1 MVTVFN
7 RARQL
12 QSGFAVFPTDHLREG
27 GPEVMTQR
35 ILVVDDEESIRFTF
49 DAFLTDAGYR
59 VDTAPSL
66 KDALNL
72 AEATTYDTVFLD
84 ILLGRES
91 GMQMLRYVRETNP
104 NCPVVMITGAPEIAT
119 AAEAV
124 RLGAFDYLTKPVHQD
139 ELLRIARRA
148 LERKA
153 LLDEQ
158 ETFRLRMAAVFQ
170 SIQEGILVFDEAFRL
185 VDVNDSARRML
196 ACDKDVVGKTLDELA
211 ASEDCRVA
219 RQFQEIVEQRCL
231 GEIYR
236 MQMTNMVGRQLLV
249 SLTMAP
255 LTSQVGRETGVV
267 LVLRDEGQPS
277 NGAHATPS

>member
-1 MVTVFN
+1 M
-7 RARQL
+7 
-12 QSGFAVFPTDHLREG
+12 S
-27 GPEVMTQR
+27 QR

-49 DAFLTDAGYR
+49 DAFLTDAGYQI
-59 VDTAPSL
+59 DTAPSL
-66 KDALNL
+66 KVALALAGDTIYDA
-72 AEATTYDTVFLD
+72 VFLD

-91 GMQMLRYVRETNP
+91 GMEMLRFVRENNP
-104 NCPVVMITGAPEIAT
+104 HCPVIMVTGAPEIAT

-158 ETFRLRMAAVFQ
+158 ETFRLRMAAVFR
-170 SIQEGILVFDEAFRL
+170 SIQEGIMVFDEAFRL
-185 VDVNDSARRML
+185 VEINDSARRML
-196 ACDKDVVGKTLDELA
+196 ACDKDVVGRTLAELA
-211 ASEDCRVA
+211 QDNDCSTA
-219 RQFQEIVEQRCL
+219 QHFQEIVTQRCL

-236 MQMTNMVGRQLLV
+236 MQMHNAAGQPLLV

-255 LTSQVGRETGVV
+255 LTSQAGRETGVV
-267 LVLRDEGQPS
+267 LVLRDEGLPVH
-277 NGAHATPS
+277 GA

>member
-1 MVTVFN
+1 MI
-7 RARQL
+7 
-12 QSGFAVFPTDHLREG
+12 
-27 GPEVMTQR
+27 QR

-49 DAFLTDAGYR
+49 DAFLSDAGYR

-66 KDALNL
+66 KEAMAL
-72 AEATTYDTVFLD
+72 AEATAYDAVFLD

-91 GMQMLRYVRETNP
+91 GMQMLRFVRESNP
-104 NCPVVMITGAPEIAT
+104 HCPVVMVTGAPEIAT

-170 SIQEGILVFDEAFRL
+170 SIQEGILVFDDDLRL
-185 VDVNDSARRML
+185 VDINDSARRIL

-211 ASEDCRVA
+211 QGDECATA
-219 RQFQEIVEQRCL
+219 RQFQDIVTQRCL

-236 MQMTNMVGRQLLV
+236 MQMHNTAGQQLLV

-267 LVLRDEGQPS
+267 LVLRDEGS
-277 NGAHATPS
+277 SLHS

>member
-1 MVTVFN
+1 MK
-7 RARQL
+7 
-12 QSGFAVFPTDHLREG
+12 
-27 GPEVMTQR
+27 QR

-66 KDALNL
+66 KEALGF
-72 AEATTYDTVFLD
+72 AGATPYDLVFLD

-91 GMQMLRYVRETNP
+91 GMQMLRFMREQNP
-104 NCPVVMITGAPEIAT
+104 TCPVVMVTGAPEVAT
-119 AAEAV
+119 ASEAV

-170 SIQEGILVFDEAFRL
+170 SVQEGILVFDEDLRL
-185 VDVNDSARRML
+185 VDINGSARRML
-196 ACDKDVVGKTLDELA
+196 ACDEEVVGRTLDELA
-211 ASEDCRVA
+211 QGNDCSATRHF
-219 RQFQEIVEQRCL
+219 RDIVTQRCL

-236 MQMTNMVGRQLLV
+236 MQMQNAAGQELLL

-255 LTSQVGRETGVV
+255 LTSQAGRENGVV
-267 LVLRDEGQPS
+267 LVLRDEGMTRHDAGSAP
-277 NGAHATPS
+277 A

>member
-1 MVTVFN
+1 
-7 RARQL
+7 
-12 QSGFAVFPTDHLREG
+12 
-27 GPEVMTQR
+27 MTQR

-66 KDALNL
+66 KEALAL
-72 AEATTYDTVFLD
+72 ASSTSYDLVFLD

-91 GMQMLRYVRETNP
+91 GMQMLRFVRANNP
-104 NCPVVMITGAPEIAT
+104 NCPVIMVTGAPEIST

-185 VDVNDSARRML
+185 VDINDSACRML
-196 ACDKDVVGKTLDELA
+196 ACDKAAIGRTLDEI
-211 ASEDCRVA
+211 SQSDNCSTA
-219 RQFQEIVEQRCL
+219 RHFQDIVTQRCL

-236 MQMTNMVGRQLLV
+236 MQMHNAAGQELMV

-255 LTSQVGRETGVV
+255 LTSQTGRENGVV
-267 LVLRDEGQPS
+267 LVLRDEGQPWRD
-277 NGAHATPS
+277 AVTTPT

>member
-1 MVTVFN
+1 
-7 RARQL
+7 
-12 QSGFAVFPTDHLREG
+12 
-27 GPEVMTQR
+27 MTQR

-59 VDTAPSL
+59 IDTAPSL
-66 KDALNL
+66 KVALSMAGNTAYDA
-72 AEATTYDTVFLD
+72 VFLD

-91 GMQMLRYVRETNP
+91 GMEMLRFMRENNP
-104 NCPVVMITGAPEIAT
+104 NCPVVMVTGAPEIAT

-148 LERKA
+148 LDRKA

-158 ETFRLRMAAVFQ
+158 ETFRLRMSAVFQ
-170 SIQEGILVFDEAFRL
+170 SIQEGIMVFDDGFRL
-185 VDVNDSARRML
+185 VDINDSARRML
-196 ACDKDVVGKTLDELA
+196 ACEQDVVGRTLAELGQGNNCPTA
-211 ASEDCRVA
+211 L
-219 RQFQEIVEQRCL
+219 QFHEIVTQRCL

-236 MQMTNMVGRQLLV
+236 MQLHNAAGQQLLV

-255 LTSQVGRETGVV
+255 LTSQAGRETGVV
-267 LVLRDEGQPS
+267 LVLRDEGQPVH
-277 NGAHATPS
+277 GA

>member
-1 MVTVFN
+1 
-7 RARQL
+7 
-12 QSGFAVFPTDHLREG
+12 
-27 GPEVMTQR
+27 MTQR

-49 DAFLTDAGYR
+49 DAFLTDAGYQ

-66 KDALNL
+66 KGVLALTAATAYDA
-72 AEATTYDTVFLD
+72 VFLD
-84 ILLGRES
+84 ILLGRDS
-91 GMQMLRYVRETNP
+91 GMQILRHMRENNP
-104 NCPVVMITGAPEIAT
+104 NCPVVMITGAPEVAT

-148 LERKA
+148 IDRKL

-170 SIQEGILVFDEAFRL
+170 SIQEGILVFDETYHL
-185 VDVNDSARRML
+185 VDINDSARRML
-196 ACDKDVVGKTLDELA
+196 ACDKDVVGRTLDDLA
-211 ASEDCRVA
+211 QGNGCSTA
-219 RQFQEIVEQRCL
+219 RYFQEIVTQRCL

-236 MQMTNMVGRQLLV
+236 MEIQNAAGQQLLV

-255 LTSQVGRETGVV
+255 LTTQTGREDGVV
-267 LVLRDEGQPS
+267 LVLRDEGPPLRDV
-277 NGAHATPS
+277 NTGGEKEA

>member
-1 MVTVFN
+1 M
-7 RARQL
+7 A
-12 QSGFAVFPTDHLREG
+12 
-27 GPEVMTQR
+27 QR

-66 KDALNL
+66 QEALAL
-72 AEATTYDTVFLD
+72 AAATPYDLVFLD
-84 ILLGRES
+84 ILLGRDS
-91 GMQMLRYVRETNP
+91 GMQILRFMHENNP
-104 NCPVVMITGAPEIAT
+104 GCPVVMITGAPEVST

-158 ETFRLRMAAVFQ
+158 ETFRLRMAAVFR
-170 SIQEGILVFDEAFRL
+170 SIQEGILVFDETFRL
-185 VDVNDSARRML
+185 VDINDSARRML
-196 ACDKDVVGKTLDELA
+196 ACNQEVIGRTLDEL
-211 ASEDCRVA
+211 SQGSDCSTVRHF
-219 RQFQEIVEQRCL
+219 REIVAQRCL
-231 GEIYR
+231 GEIFR
-236 MQMTNMVGRQLLV
+236 MQLDNAAGQRLLV

-255 LTSQVGRETGVV
+255 LTSQAGRENGVV

-277 NGAHATPS
+277 RDAAAGQA

>member
-1 MVTVFN
+1 MS
-7 RARQL
+7 L
-12 QSGFAVFPTDHLREG
+12 
-27 GPEVMTQR
+27 R

-59 VDTAPSL
+59 IDTAPSL
-66 KDALNL
+66 KVALSMAGNTAYDA
-72 AEATTYDTVFLD
+72 VFLD

-91 GMQMLRYVRETNP
+91 GMEMLRFMRENNP
-104 NCPVVMITGAPEIAT
+104 NCPVVMVTGAPEIAT

-148 LERKA
+148 LDRKA

-170 SIQEGILVFDEAFRL
+170 SIQEGIMVFDEAFRL
-185 VDVNDSARRML
+185 VDINDSARRML
-196 ACDKDVVGKTLDELA
+196 ACDKDVIGKTLDELGRGN
-211 ASEDCRVA
+211 DCSTA
-219 RQFQEIVEQRCL
+219 RHFQEIVTQRCL

-236 MQMTNMVGRQLLV
+236 LQMHNAAGQPLLI

-255 LTSQVGRETGVV
+255 LTSHAGREIGVV
-267 LVLRDEGQPS
+267 LVLRDEGLPVHE
-277 NGAHATPS
+277 A

>member
-1 MVTVFN
+1 MV
-7 RARQL
+7 Q
-12 QSGFAVFPTDHLREG
+12 H
-27 GPEVMTQR
+27 

-49 DAFLTDAGYR
+49 EAFLNDAGYR
-59 VDTAPSL
+59 VDTASSL
-66 KDALNL
+66 TEALAL
-72 AEATTYDTVFLD
+72 AEATCYDTVFLD

-91 GMQMLRYVRETNP
+91 GMRLLRFVRENNP
-104 NCPVVMITGAPEIAT
+104 NCPVVMITGAPELAT

-148 LERKA
+148 LERKL

-170 SIQEGILVFDEAFRL
+170 SIQEGILVFDDELCL
-185 VDVNDSARRML
+185 VEINDSARRML
-196 ACDKDVVGKTLDELA
+196 ACDQDVVGRTLDELA
-211 ASEDCRVA
+211 TGDGCTTA
-219 RQFQEIVEQRCL
+219 RHFRDIVSQRCM

-236 MQMTNMVGRQLLV
+236 MQLTNMAGRQLLM

-255 LTSQVGRETGVV
+255 LTTQAGRETGVV
-267 LVLRDEGQPS
+267 LVLRDEGIPS
-277 NGAHATPS
+277 RDA

>member
-1 MVTVFN
+1 MK
-7 RARQL
+7 
-12 QSGFAVFPTDHLREG
+12 
-27 GPEVMTQR
+27 QR

-49 DAFLTDAGYR
+49 DAFLTDAGYQ

-66 KDALNL
+66 KEALSL
-72 AEATTYDTVFLD
+72 AGSTSYDLVFLD

-91 GMQMLRYVRETNP
+91 GMQMLRFMREHNP
-104 NCPVVMITGAPEIAT
+104 TCPVVMVTGAPEVAT
-119 AAEAV
+119 ASEAV

-170 SIQEGILVFDEAFRL
+170 SIQEGILVFDDALRL
-185 VDVNDSARRML
+185 VDINGSARRML
-196 ACDKDVVGKTLDELA
+196 ACDDDVVGRTLDELA
-211 ASEDCRVA
+211 QGNDCSATRHF
-219 RQFQEIVEQRCL
+219 RDIVTQRCL

-236 MQMTNMVGRQLLV
+236 MQMHNAAGQELLL

-255 LTSQVGRETGVV
+255 LTSQAGRENGVV
-267 LVLRDEGQPS
+267 LVLRDEGMPLHDS
-277 NGAHATPS
+277 GSVPV

>member
-1 MVTVFN
+1 
-7 RARQL
+7 
-12 QSGFAVFPTDHLREG
+12 
-27 GPEVMTQR
+27 MTQR

-66 KDALNL
+66 KEALTL
-72 AEATTYDTVFLD
+72 AEATTYDAVFLD